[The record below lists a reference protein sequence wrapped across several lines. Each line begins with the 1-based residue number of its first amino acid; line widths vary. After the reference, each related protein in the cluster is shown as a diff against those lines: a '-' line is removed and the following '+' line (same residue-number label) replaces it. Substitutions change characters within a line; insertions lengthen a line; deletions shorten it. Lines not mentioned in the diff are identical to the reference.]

1 MPVTIT
7 AAAANAALA
16 VDPLL
21 LLPSPASDNTTTTT
35 TSTTTPAT
43 PTPGSTIAAA
53 FPPSAVLSTS
63 SASSSASS
71 SSSPLLPAL
80 PPPGESSA
88 GTTRAAAADLPPAAD
103 PLLPLDYAL
112 KENCPQ
118 QQTIPGEVPP
128 PITTNF
134 LPTANPGTS
143 TAPAPAPVP
152 APVPV
157 PPGLED
163 NVHASAAAEPSA
175 TTASAAAFASPFTP
189 SPSSA
194 GGESIRRRA
203 GAGGVEL
210 LGPDADA
217 ARARRLIDRHCC
229 SLFSGSRF
237 AGEQKSGRSSY
248 DVTVEIQHVDMRN
261 SFLCG
266 YLSIKGLT
274 DDWPDLCTFF
284 EGEIIGPK
292 YSFLTRKWDAD
303 EDIDVQHWTR
313 FPAFK
318 DFQTE
323 FNKDGFTYDFEEND
337 IIFMRW
343 KEHFLVPD
351 HRIKAISGASFAGFY
366 YIAYQ
371 KSTGTITGLYFH
383 HHSEWFQHLSLRHV
397 PTTSFPAFEFR

>member
-1 MPVTIT
+1 MPVTTT

-21 LLPSPASDNTTTTT
+21 LLIPSGSTATTTN
-35 TSTTTPAT
+35 TTTPAT
-43 PTPGSTIAAA
+43 PTHGSIVAAA
-53 FPPSAVLSTS
+53 FPPSTVLSTS

-80 PPPGESSA
+80 LPLGESSS
-88 GTTRAAAADLPPAAD
+88 GTTTAAADSLPAAAD
-103 PLLPLDYAL
+103 PLLPLDHAL
-112 KENCPQ
+112 KENCPLQ
-118 QQTIPGEVPP
+118 QQQLIPGEALDSSPP
-128 PITTNF
+128 PPTTNF
-134 LPTANPGTS
+134 TTPAANSGD
-143 TAPAPAPVP
+143 TAPAQP
-152 APVPV
+152 

-163 NVHASAAAEPSA
+163 NAHTAATAEPSA
-175 TTASAAAFASPFTP
+175 TTSPTATFASPLTR
-189 SPSSA
+189 SPL
-194 GGESIRRRA
+194 GGQSIRRRA
-203 GAGGVEL
+203 GAGDVEL
-210 LGPDADA
+210 LGSDGDA

-383 HHSEWFQHLSLRHV
+383 HNSEWFQHLSLRHV